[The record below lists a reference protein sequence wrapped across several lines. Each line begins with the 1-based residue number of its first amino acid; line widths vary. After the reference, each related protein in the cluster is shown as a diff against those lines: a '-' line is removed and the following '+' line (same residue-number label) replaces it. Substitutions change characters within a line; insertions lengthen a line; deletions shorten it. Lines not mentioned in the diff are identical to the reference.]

1 MEQNDRVIQ
10 QVLDLLPQQLRQA
23 AETLMPGEWRRAEE
37 LRLRVG
43 YQMTAVLPEG
53 ERCLGG
59 VFVTPELLEHLLEVV
74 SCASVHAVLPQ
85 LREGFLAVEGGH
97 RVGLCG
103 TAVMEHGR
111 IKLLRD
117 LSSVSIRIARQH
129 IGIGR
134 EVAPQL
140 YDEHGLQSTLILSP
154 PGGGKTSL
162 LRDLIR
168 VISNGEAGRA
178 LRVGVADQRGEL
190 GAAYRGMPQLELGR
204 HTDLLTGGPK
214 AEGLMLLLRAM
225 NPQVLAVDEVTA
237 PEDTRALLTAG
248 GCGVSLLA
256 SVHGRNRGELERRP
270 VCRELME
277 SGLFRRLVTICGQ
290 GEKRTYAVEVLE

>member
-1 MEQNDRVIQ
+1 MEQNERVIR
-10 QVLDLLPQQLRQA
+10 QVLNLLPRQLRQA
-23 AETLMPGEWRRAEE
+23 AESLTPEEQARAEE

-43 YQMTAVLPEG
+43 HRMTAVLPEG
-53 ERCLGG
+53 ERFLGG
-59 VFVTPELLEHLLEVV
+59 EPVTPELLEHLLEIA
-74 SCASVHAVLPQ
+74 SCASVHSVLPQ
-85 LREGFLAVEGGH
+85 LREGFLTVEGGH
-97 RVGLCG
+97 RIGLCG

-111 IKLLRD
+111 IKMLRD

-129 IGIGR
+129 IGVGR
-134 EVAPQL
+134 EVAKKL
-140 YDEHGLQSTLILSP
+140 YDGHGLQSTLILSP

-168 VISNGEAGRA
+168 IISNGEAGRG

-190 GAAYRGMPQLELGR
+190 GAAYRGIPQLELGR
-204 HTDLLTGGPK
+204 CTDLLTGGPK
-214 AEGLMLLLRAM
+214 AEGLMILLRAM
-225 NPQVLAVDEVTA
+225 NPQVLAVDEVTD

-256 SVHGRNRGELERRP
+256 SVHGQSREDLARRP

-277 SGLFRRLVTICGQ
+277 SGLFRRLVTICG
-290 GEKRTYAVEVLE
+290 GGDKRKYTVEVLE